1 MATENLPETAPQ
13 LPSFVRSTQY
23 AEDAQLKTDEMII
36 NMGPQHPATHGVL
49 RLLLTLDGE
58 IVRHTE
64 PVVGHLHR
72 AQEWQ
77 AQNRTWYQ
85 YQALIDRVDYLSG
98 MFTSWALARTC
109 EELDGLKIPKRAE
122 YLRVI
127 MSEMNRITSHL
138 LWLGTYLIDLGAMFG
153 FPFYP
158 FRDREKLLDLLEA
171 VSGQRMM
178 FNYIRIGGVQ
188 SNPPLGWFDKLKEFV
203 DTFPSCIDDYEA
215 IVTENPIFLKRTK
228 GVGVMSKELAMSYG
242 VTGPCLRASGVP
254 FDLRKDR
261 PYSVYP
267 EIDFKVISLTGQ
279 GDDTWARYICRV
291 AELRES
297 NEIIRQCIEKIPG
310 GTTEELRKKREEC
323 KACGK
328 ADCANCGGDLAI
340 MVKKQNSGIR
350 IKAGEGF
357 VPVESPRGVLGTYI
371 TSNGT
376 DKAARIAWRNPSFS
390 NLSVLP
396 ELLVGAPI
404 ADIMSV
410 FGSIDVILPD
420 VDR

>member
-1 MATENLPETAPQ
+1 MATENLP
-13 LPSFVRSTQY
+13 RSEQHYLIRPATQY
-23 AEDAQLKTDEMII
+23 AEDTSLKTDEMII

-58 IVRHTE
+58 IVKHAE
-64 PVVGHLHR
+64 PIVGHLHR

-77 AQNRTWYQ
+77 AQHRTWFQ

-109 EELDGLKIPKRAE
+109 EEIDGLKIPKRAE

-127 MSEMNRITSHL
+127 CSEMNRITSHL

-158 FRDREKLLDLLEA
+158 FREREKLLDLLEA

-178 FNYIRIGGVQ
+178 FNYVRIGGVQ
-188 SNPPLGWFDKLKEFV
+188 SNPPLGWFDKLKRFV
-203 DTFPSCIDDYEA
+203 DEFPDRVDEYEA
-215 IVTENPIFLKRTK
+215 IVTENPIFLKRTQGI
-228 GVGVMSKELAMSYG
+228 GVLSKELAMAYG
-242 VTGPCLRASGVP
+242 VTGPALRASGVP
-254 FDLRKDR
+254 LDLRRDK

-267 EIDFKVISLTGQ
+267 ELKFNVVSLSGH
-279 GDDTWARYICRV
+279 GDDTWARYICRIR
-291 AELRES
+291 EMRES
-297 NEIIRQCIEKIPG
+297 NEIIRQAIAQIPG
-310 GTTEELRKKREEC
+310 GTTEELRKKREAC
-323 KACGK
+323 NSCGK
-328 ADCANCGGDLAI
+328 ADCENCGGDLQI
-340 MVKKQNSGIR
+340 MVKKQNAGLR

-357 VPVESPRGVLGTYI
+357 APVESPRGTLGAYI
-371 TSNGT
+371 ISTAG
-376 DKAARIAWRNPSFS
+376 DKAARIAWRNPSFC

-396 ELLVGAPI
+396 ELLAGGAI
-404 ADIMSV
+404 ADIMAI
-410 FGSIDVILPD
+410 FGSLDIILPD